1 MAGRIDR
8 TDRLA
13 TTAVEPPRLTRRQ
26 ALGRLK
32 TAGLVAA
39 AGGLPWGSL
48 VRACADDGQAP
59 ATGPAAA
66 RLFDL
71 KKVADGIYGAIA
83 KPTAMLNCNAAV
95 IVNRDHV
102 LVVDTHSKPSAA
114 KALIRQIRDEITDL
128 PVRYVVDSHLH
139 GDHAMGNEA
148 YPEVFGAERRGDLVG
163 EDARVAGEA
172 RRAAAEGV
180 ARRPAREQIADFRAR
195 LEASRDESERAA
207 LRAHIEGLAAYQKEM
222 TPPRVTL
229 PTMTF
234 DRRLVIHRGGREIH
248 LLFLG
253 RAHTAG
259 DVVAFI
265 PSERVIATGDLMH
278 GLLPYMGDG
287 FPDEW
292 PATLRALEAL
302 EFDRVIPGHGSI
314 QEGKSVLAQFR
325 GYVEEITEKV
335 ARGVERGQPLDE
347 LKKTITPATLARSR
361 RTTRAAASSVSW
373 RPSSRSRKSPPGC
386 STAASRAMSG
396 KSSLISRN
404 ARASARCHCTDA
416 PGSPQ
421 LAQQSGT
428 SERERSGLSVQ
439 AERLAKRGQVTRCVN
454 HFGFLRRT
462 RRRGP
467 TEILEGVKQPVA
479 RFA

>member
-1 MAGRIDR
+1 MCQSRSHGHHHHHHSQSNRPRVPAHHHP
-8 TDRLA
+8 
-13 TTAVEPPRLTRRQ
+13 VESAQVTRRQ

-32 TAGLVAA
+32 AAGLAA
-39 AGGLPWGSL
+39 AATGLPWGSV
-48 VRACADDGQAP
+48 VRTVAAEAQVP
-59 ATGPAAA
+59 AAGGAAA
-66 RLFDL
+66 RLFDF
-71 KKVADGIYGAIA
+71 KKVAPGIFGAIA

-114 KALIRQIRDEITDL
+114 RALIRQIREEVTDL

-148 YPEVFGAERRGDLVG
+148 YPEAFGASVEVISSLKTREWLEKLGVPRMQETLDALPRQIADL
-163 EDARVAGEA
+163 RA
-172 RRAAAEGV
+172 RRA
-180 ARRPAREQIADFRAR
+180 
-195 LEASRDESERAA
+195 ASRDESERAA
-207 LRAHIEGLAAYQKEM
+207 LAAHIEGLEAYLKEM
-222 TPPRVTL
+222 SPARVTL
-229 PTMTF
+229 PTLTF
-234 DRRLVIHRGGREIH
+234 DRRLVIHRGGREVH

-259 DVVAFI
+259 DVVAYI

-335 ARGVERGQPLDE
+335 ARGVERGQTPDE
-347 LKKTITPATLARSR
+347 LKKMITADTLASLKANDARGR
-361 RTTRAAASSVSW
+361 IDRELTALFPLLDRPPTMLADNVASNV
-373 RPSSRSRKSPPGC
+373 REVF
-386 STAASRAMSG
+386 TYF
-396 KSSLISRN
+396 
-404 ARASARCHCTDA
+404 
-416 PGSPQ
+416 
-421 LAQQSGT
+421 
-428 SERERSGLSVQ
+428 SERKG
-439 AERLAKRGQVTRCVN
+439 
-454 HFGFLRRT
+454 RREL
-462 RRRGP
+462 P
-467 TEILEGVKQPVA
+467 PK
-479 RFA
+479 

>member
-1 MAGRIDR
+1 
-8 TDRLA
+8 
-13 TTAVEPPRLTRRQ
+13 LT
-26 ALGRLK
+26 

-39 AGGLPWGSL
+39 TSGLSWGSL
-48 VRACADDGQAP
+48 VRALAEDNQPAP
-59 ATGPAAA
+59 GGPSAA

-114 KALIRQIRDEITDL
+114 KALIRQIRDEVTQL

-148 YPEVFGAERRGDLVG
+148 YPEVFGA
-163 EDARVAGEA
+163 
-172 RRAAAEGV
+172 GV
-180 ARRPAREQIADFRAR
+180 EVISSVKTREWLEKLGVPRLKESLDSLPKQIADLRAR
-195 LEASRDESERAA
+195 LEAIKDESERAA
-207 LRAHIEGLAAYQKEM
+207 FRAHVEGFEAYQKEM

-234 DRRLVIHRGGREIH
+234 ERRLVIHRGGREIH

-259 DVVAFI
+259 DVVAFV

-314 QEGKSVLAQFR
+314 QQGKSVLAQFR
-325 GYVEEITEKV
+325 GYVEEVTERV
-335 ARGVERGQPLDE
+335 SRGVERGQTLDE
-347 LKKTITPATLARSR
+347 LKKTITPGTLVSLKANDMR
-361 RTTRAAASSVSW
+361 RRVERELETLFPVPEKPAGMLDSSVTSNV
-373 RPSSRSRKSPPGC
+373 REIFTYFTERK
-386 STAASRAMSG
+386 G
-396 KSSLISRN
+396 K
-404 ARASARCHCTDA
+404 
-416 PGSPQ
+416 
-421 LAQQSGT
+421 
-428 SERERSGLSVQ
+428 RELP
-439 AERLAKRGQVTRCVN
+439 
-454 HFGFLRRT
+454 LR
-462 RRRGP
+462 
-467 TEILEGVKQPVA
+467 
-479 RFA
+479 

>member
-1 MAGRIDR
+1 MEYPVTKTNRDRDFFGSDSEGDMCQTKSRGQHEGRSHDHHGGPNP
-8 TDRLA
+8 RLISA
-13 TTAVEPPRLTRRQ
+13 RESAVEPHQSTRRDV
-26 ALGRLK
+26 LRHL
-32 TAGLVAA
+32 TAVGLVTAA
-39 AGGLPWGSL
+39 TGRPRGSL
-48 VRACADDGQAP
+48 VRAVVEEDQPPPAGLAP
-59 ATGPAAA
+59 A

-71 KKVADGIYGAIA
+71 KQIASGIYGAIA

-114 KALIRQIRDEITDL
+114 KALIRQVRDEITQL

-148 YPEVFGAERRGDLVG
+148 YPEVFGA
-163 EDARVAGEA
+163 
-172 RRAAAEGV
+172 GV
-180 ARRPAREQIADFRAR
+180 EVISSVKTREWLEKLGLPRLKESLDSVSKQIADFRAR
-195 LEASRDESERAA
+195 LAALKDESERAA
-207 LRAHIEGLAAYQKEM
+207 LTAYVEGLEAYQKEM

-234 DRRLVIHRGGREIH
+234 DRRLVIHRDGRAIH

-259 DVVAFI
+259 DVVAFV

-325 GYVEEITEKV
+325 GYVEEITDRV
-335 ARGVERGQPLDE
+335 SRGVERGQTLDD
-347 LKKTITPATLARSR
+347 LVKTNTPDTL
-361 RTTRAAASSVSW
+361 
-373 RPSSRSRKSPPGC
+373 
-386 STAASRAMSG
+386 
-396 KSSLISRN
+396 SSLKANDMHR
-404 ARASARCHCTDA
+404 RV
-416 PGSPQ
+416 
-421 LAQQSGT
+421 
-428 SERERSGLSVQ
+428 ERELGTLFPIPEKPAAMLQGSVKNNIQ
-439 AERLAKRGQVTRCVN
+439 EVFTYFTQRKGKRELP
-454 HFGFLRRT
+454 LR
-462 RRRGP
+462 
-467 TEILEGVKQPVA
+467 
-479 RFA
+479 

>member
-1 MAGRIDR
+1 MGVTRPARRRAAIL
-8 TDRLA
+8 TRLA
-13 TTAVEPPRLTRRQ
+13 PP
-26 ALGRLK
+26 
-32 TAGLVAA
+32 
-39 AGGLPWGSL
+39 
-48 VRACADDGQAP
+48 
-59 ATGPAAA
+59 A

-95 IVNRDHV
+95 VVNRDHV

-148 YPEVFGAERRGDLVG
+148 YLEVFGANVEVISSVKTREWL
-163 EDARVAGEA
+163 EKF
-172 RRAAAEGV
+172 GV
-180 ARRPAREQIADFRAR
+180 PRLQESLDGLPRQIADFAPGWRRAR
-195 LEASRDESERAA
+195 TSPSAV
-207 LRAHIEGLAAYQKEM
+207 LRAHLEGLTAYQEEM

-234 DRRLVIHRGGREIH
+234 DRRLVFHRGGREIQ

-259 DVVAFI
+259 DVVVFI
-265 PSERVIATGDLMH
+265 PSQRVIATGDLMH

-325 GYVEEITEKV
+325 GYVEEITEQV
-335 ARGVERGQPLDE
+335 ARGVERGQTLDE
-347 LKKTITPATLARSR
+347 LKKTITPATLVSLKAND
-361 RTTRAAASSVSW
+361 TRGRV
-373 RPSSRSRKSPPGC
+373 
-386 STAASRAMSG
+386 
-396 KSSLISRN
+396 
-404 ARASARCHCTDA
+404 
-416 PGSPQ
+416 
-421 LAQQSGT
+421 
-428 SERERSGLSVQ
+428 ERELAALFSVPEKPTGVLDSGVTSNVREVFTYFT
-439 AERLAKRGQVTRCVN
+439 ERKGKRELP
-454 HFGFLRRT
+454 LR
-462 RRRGP
+462 
-467 TEILEGVKQPVA
+467 
-479 RFA
+479 

>member
-1 MAGRIDR
+1 MCQAKSR
-8 TDRLA
+8 THHEHHVHHPAHARSPLPPS
-13 TTAVEPPRLTRRQ
+13 VESDASKPRQFSRRQ
-26 ALGRLK
+26 ALARLK

-39 AGGLPWGSL
+39 ASGLPFGTLIRAQADCDPAPQDGS
-48 VRACADDGQAP
+48 G
-59 ATGPAAA
+59 AA

-95 IVNRDHV
+95 IVSRDHV

-114 KALIRQIRDEITDL
+114 KALIQQIRDELTPL
-128 PVRYVVDSHLH
+128 PIRYVVDTHLH

-148 YPEVFGAERRGDLVG
+148 YPEVFGASVEVISSVKTREWLEKLGLPRLKDSL
-163 EDARVAGEA
+163 
-172 RRAAAEGV
+172 EGV
-180 ARRPAREQIADFRAR
+180 AKQIQDFRAR
-195 LEASRDESERAA
+195 LEASQDESERAT
-207 LRAHIEGLAAYQKEM
+207 LRAYIDGLAAYQKEM

-229 PTMTF
+229 PTLTF

-248 LLFLG
+248 LMFLG

-259 DVVAFI
+259 DVVAFV

-314 QEGKSVLAQFR
+314 QQGKSVLAQFR

-335 ARGVERGQPLDE
+335 AREVDRGRSADELQASITADTLISLKANDTRGRVERE
-347 LKKTITPATLARSR
+347 LGTLFPFPEEPAGMLAGSVKSNVREVFTYLTERKGKRELPR
-361 RTTRAAASSVSW
+361 R
-373 RPSSRSRKSPPGC
+373 
-386 STAASRAMSG
+386 
-396 KSSLISRN
+396 
-404 ARASARCHCTDA
+404 
-416 PGSPQ
+416 
-421 LAQQSGT
+421 
-428 SERERSGLSVQ
+428 
-439 AERLAKRGQVTRCVN
+439 
-454 HFGFLRRT
+454 
-462 RRRGP
+462 
-467 TEILEGVKQPVA
+467 
-479 RFA
+479 

>member
-1 MAGRIDR
+1 MCQTKSHGHHEDHSHHHHHQPNPSLGSAHQHS
-8 TDRLA
+8 
-13 TTAVEPPRLTRRQ
+13 VEPDRPTRRQ
-26 ALGRLK
+26 VLGRLT

-39 AGGLPWGSL
+39 ASGLSPGSL
-48 VRACADDGQAP
+48 VRALAEQDQPSPGGSTTAK
-59 ATGPAAA
+59 
-66 RLFDL
+66 LFEI

-83 KPTAMLNCNAAV
+83 NPTAMLNCNAAV

-114 KALIRQIRDEITDL
+114 RALIRQIREEVTDL

-148 YPEVFGAERRGDLVG
+148 YPEAFGASVEVISSLKTREWLEKLGVPRMQETLDALPRQIADL
-163 EDARVAGEA
+163 RA
-172 RRAAAEGV
+172 RRA
-180 ARRPAREQIADFRAR
+180 
-195 LEASRDESERAA
+195 ASRDESERAA
-207 LRAHIEGLAAYQKEM
+207 LAAHIEGLEAYLKEM
-222 TPPRVTL
+222 SPARVTL
-229 PTMTF
+229 PTLTF
-234 DRRLVIHRGGREIH
+234 DRRLVIHRGGREVH

-259 DVVAFI
+259 DVVAYI

-335 ARGVERGQPLDE
+335 ARGVERGQTPDE
-347 LKKTITPATLARSR
+347 LKKMITADTLASLKANDARGR
-361 RTTRAAASSVSW
+361 IDRELTALFPLLDRPPTMLADNVASNV
-373 RPSSRSRKSPPGC
+373 REVF
-386 STAASRAMSG
+386 TYF
-396 KSSLISRN
+396 
-404 ARASARCHCTDA
+404 
-416 PGSPQ
+416 
-421 LAQQSGT
+421 
-428 SERERSGLSVQ
+428 SERKG
-439 AERLAKRGQVTRCVN
+439 
-454 HFGFLRRT
+454 RREL
-462 RRRGP
+462 P
-467 TEILEGVKQPVA
+467 PK
-479 RFA
+479 